1 MNVFILANNNKC
13 HNKAWMDVYNKS
25 KDKVIALNK
34 NSLEYH
40 SIMRACPNNKEKIDK
55 AIRLNRTFGLVG
67 TNIKAWLDSKRISCS
82 NIDPVINF
90 IPEMME
96 IIHSDKKK
104 QQKQDPSTGFAVAH
118 YYSTTYKNSTI
129 YLVNFGFK
137 GSPAHNWKAERYW
150 CSKQRN
156 IKLI

>member
-1 MNVFILANNNKC
+1 
-13 HNKAWMDVYNKS
+13 MDVYDKS

-34 NSLEYH
+34 NSLQYH
-40 SIMRACPNNKEKIDK
+40 SIMRACQNNKEKIDQ

-67 TNIKAWLDSKRISCS
+67 SNIKAWLDSKKINYL

-90 IPEMME
+90 IPEMLE
-96 IIHSDKKK
+96 IIKSKT
-104 QQKQDPSTGFAVAH
+104 KQDPSTGFAVAH